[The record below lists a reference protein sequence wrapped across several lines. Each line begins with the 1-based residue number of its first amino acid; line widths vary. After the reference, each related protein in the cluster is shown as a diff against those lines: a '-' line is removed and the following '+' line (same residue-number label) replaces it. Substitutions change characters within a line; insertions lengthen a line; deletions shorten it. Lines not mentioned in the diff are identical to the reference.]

1 MKLIEKIENA
11 LKSAG
16 ITVSEWLITS
26 NDTRNIIKPPYVCIS
41 DVQGNGIF
49 ADGVLV
55 MEFTTV
61 NVRVIYTPEQVGTFD
76 KVNDILQGM
85 GYGGNWLK
93 EKISA
98 DRVMMATLTVE
109 DCEE

>member
-1 MKLIEKIENA
+1 MKLIETIENA

-16 ITVSEWLITS
+16 ITVSEWLITA
-26 NDTRNIIKPPYVCIS
+26 NNTRDVIKPPYVCIS

-49 ADGVLV
+49 ADGKCVI
-55 MEFTTV
+55 EISTI

-76 KVNDILQGM
+76 KVNEILQGM
-85 GYGGNWLK
+85 GYGGWLK

>member
-16 ITVSEWLITS
+16 ITVSEWLITA
-26 NDTRNIIKPPYVCIS
+26 NNTRDIIKPPYVCIS

-49 ADGVLV
+49 ADGVLAI
-55 MEFTTV
+55 EITTV

-76 KVNDILQGM
+76 KVNEILTGM

-109 DCEE
+109 DC

>member
-26 NDTRNIIKPPYVCIS
+26 NDTRNVIKPPYVCIS
-41 DVQGNGIF
+41 DVQGDGIF
-49 ADGVLV
+49 ANGILV

-76 KVNDILQGM
+76 KVNKILRGM

-98 DRVMMATLTVE
+98 DRVMMATLTVA

>member
-16 ITVSEWLITS
+16 ITVSEWLITA
-26 NDTRNIIKPPYVCIS
+26 NNTRDIIKPPYVCIS

-49 ADGVLV
+49 ADGILV
-55 MEFTTV
+55 MEFATV

-76 KVNDILQGM
+76 RVNDILQGM

>member
-1 MKLIEKIENA
+1 MPLLQKIEKAIEE
-11 LKSAG
+11 AG
-16 ITVSEWLITS
+16 ITVSEWLITT
-26 NDTRNIIKPPYVCIS
+26 NDTRNKIKPPYVCIS

-49 ADGVLV
+49 ADGVLA
-55 MEFTTV
+55 MEITTV

-76 KVNDILQGM
+76 KVNEILTGM

-109 DCEE
+109 DC